1 MTTTENRWIQAVTT
15 CADEIG
21 LSENSQLPT
30 PEEIAAALP
39 ENWMIE
45 SIATYADRF
54 GVLLDAAKLS
64 RAGMLLTDQGLPVV
78 IISPDA
84 ATVRSHG
91 QLGERIGVDLA
102 DDLLSLHATM
112 DQCKHD
118 PEFMRDYL
126 KNNETIHHLVS
137 GLEAVHALW
146 EACDPA
152 QREEIDH
159 PLAPLIDGY
168 LYPPIQPDDR
178 ETAIIPNATRVQ
190 SVIQV
195 MPHENGTLFDL
206 EAWIPTP
213 AELGPQIDEQ
223 TQAFLPDLAPAP
235 GALISA
241 LPLYLY
247 DGAGGSS
254 YQRGGGAAPEL
265 RLWVEF
271 VTQVPVDMR
280 YREQKIE
287 FVLREIRDWLWPN
300 GWDRSRQFPRLR
312 QAMFRVDQMRLIVKL
327 PGGGRTAWR
336 AVGFLGMFPPNA
348 KLDDKAIAQI
358 NLPPGSGHGPLVH
371 KPTLR
376 QLGVQSAPQY
386 RAALG
391 MAYHWWDQ
399 AVKGN
404 YIRPYRKSLLTN
416 SEGIPLN
423 SAGEIIRDKYGNP
436 IKKLFIGS
444 GTNRK
449 PHPDLVWINAQRNKC
464 DLVPFEHA
472 SLEKNPAAWGLNG
485 KAGYPIIEGND
496 LIKLFHPTV
505 SEGENRYVQLTR
517 ARSELEEMAKANL
530 CVIEDIDKGY
540 RIMPPQWWGPRKA

>member
-1 MTTTENRWIQAVTT
+1 MTTTKYRWIQAVTT

-21 LSENSQLPT
+21 LSEKSQLPT

-39 ENWMIE
+39 ESWMVE

-54 GVLLDAAKLS
+54 GVLMDAAKLS
-64 RAGMLLTDQGLPVV
+64 RAGMLLTDQGLPIV

-84 ATVRSHG
+84 ATTRSHG

-102 DDLLSLHATM
+102 DGLLGLHATM

-126 KNNETIHHLVS
+126 KNSEIIHHLVS

-152 QREEIDH
+152 QREETDH

-168 LYPPIQPDDR
+168 LNPPIQPEDR

-195 MPHENGTLFDL
+195 MPHENGTLFNLD
-206 EAWIPTP
+206 AWIPTP

-223 TQAFLPDLAPAP
+223 TQAFLPDLAPES
-235 GALISA
+235 GALVSA

-271 VTQVPVDMR
+271 ATAVPVDKR

-287 FVLREIRDWLWPN
+287 FALWEARDWLWPE
-300 GWDRSRQFPRLR
+300 GWNRTRQFPRLR
-312 QAMFRVDQMRLIVKL
+312 QAMFKVDQMRLIVNL
-327 PGGGRTAWR
+327 PSGGRTAWR
-336 AVGFLGMFPPNA
+336 VVGFLGMFPPNA
-348 KLDDKAIAQI
+348 RLDDKAIAQI
-358 NLPPGSGHGPLVH
+358 NLPPRSGHGPLVH

-386 RAALG
+386 RGALG

-399 AVKGN
+399 AVNGR
-404 YIRPYRKSLLTN
+404 YILPYRKRLLTN
-416 SEGIPLN
+416 PQGMALKKN
-423 SAGEIIRDKYGNP
+423 GEIIRDKVGDP
-436 IKKLFIGS
+436 ISRLMTGA
-444 GTNRK
+444 GDRRK
-449 PHPDLVWINAQRNKC
+449 PHPDLVWINDKGE
-464 DLVPFEHA
+464 LVPYEHA
-472 SLEKNPAAWGLNG
+472 ALEKNPAAWGLNG
-485 KAGYPIIEGND
+485 KKGYPIIKDND
-496 LIKLFHPTV
+496 LIQLFHSDV
-505 SEGENRYVQLTR
+505 AKGVNRRVRLTR
-517 ARSELEEMAKANL
+517 ARSELEKMAKNDL
-530 CVIEDIDKGY
+530 CVIEEIDGGY
-540 RIMPPQWWGPRKA
+540 RIMPPQWWGPR